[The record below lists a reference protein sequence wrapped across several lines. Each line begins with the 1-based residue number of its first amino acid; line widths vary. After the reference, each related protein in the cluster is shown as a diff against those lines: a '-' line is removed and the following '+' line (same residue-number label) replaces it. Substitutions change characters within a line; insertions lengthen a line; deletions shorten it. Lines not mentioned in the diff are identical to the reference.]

1 MSWTDERIQRLK
13 DLWEKGLSASQIAA
27 DLAEGVTRNAV
38 IGKAHRMGLSSR
50 PSPVKAEPAAK
61 PRKPAAPRPKK
72 KEVKKAISLLDLN
85 ERMCKWPI
93 GHPGDADFHF
103 CGKSSVS
110 GMPYCDEHC
119 AMAYQAQNTR
129 RDRRPPRPKIM

>member
-1 MSWTDERIQRLK
+1 MAWTDERIKRLK
-13 DLWEKGLSASQIAA
+13 ELWDKGLSASQIAS
-27 DLAEGVTRNAV
+27 DLGEGVTRNAV

-61 PRKPAAPRPKK
+61 PRKAPAPKK
-72 KEVKKAISLLDLN
+72 EKKPAKKYVTLLDLT

-93 GHPGDADFHF
+93 GHPGDDDFHF
-103 CGKSSVS
+103 CGKPSVP
-110 GMPYCDEHC
+110 GMPYCAEHC
-119 AMAYQAQNTR
+119 SMAYQAQTTR